1 MSEYEFAPQASDP
14 ESARR
19 RGGGPDGG
27 YAQLRDIA
35 VTVAEAA
42 AEHIR
47 TRRPEVF
54 GGVGA
59 GRIDDDSAV
68 RTKSSP
74 NDPVTVVDTE
84 TEQLIR
90 TLLARHRP
98 HDRVLG
104 EEGGEHDGGK
114 DGPSPSDVRW
124 VVDPIDGTVNF
135 LYGIPAYA
143 VSVAA
148 QLGGRS
154 VAGAVV
160 DVARRL
166 TYSAALGHG
175 ATRHRDFGADSA
187 GRVDRAELRCSRTRS
202 VSGALVATGFGY
214 DARRRAAQGALVAAL
229 LGEVRDIRRMGS
241 AALDLCMVAAGLVDA
256 HYEHG
261 LGPWDWAA
269 ASLIAAEAGAVVT
282 GPDPLTPSAAG
293 EVVVACAPGIADEL
307 THLFTRL
314 GIWHPIR

>member
-1 MSEYEFAPQASDP
+1 
-14 ESARR
+14 
-19 RGGGPDGG
+19 
-27 YAQLRDIA
+27 LRDIA
-35 VTVAEAA
+35 VAVAETA

-47 TRRPEVF
+47 ARRPEVF
-54 GGVGA
+54 GEVGA

-84 TEQLIR
+84 TEQVIR
-90 TLLARHRP
+90 ALLTRCRP
-98 HDRVLG
+98 HDRILG
-104 EEGGEHDGGK
+104 EEGGEEGG
-114 DGPSPSDVRW
+114 GAVRW
-124 VVDPIDGTVNF
+124 IVDPIDGTVNF

-148 QLGGRS
+148 QYGGRS

-160 DVARRL
+160 DVARGL

-175 ATRHRDFGADSA
+175 ATRHGPGGA
-187 GRVDRAELRCSRTRS
+187 GRAQLRCSQARS
-202 VSGALVATGFGY
+202 VSSALVATGFAY

-229 LGEVRDIRRMGS
+229 LGEVRDIRRIGS

-282 GPDPLTPSAAG
+282 GPDPLTPSEAG

-307 THLFTRL
+307 GQLFGRV
-314 GIWHPIR
+314 GVWRPIR